1 MYITQWLHRA
11 LHQDPDR
18 LVTICQGREHTV
30 EQFADRV
37 SRLAGALQN
46 LGVRPGDRVGML
58 SLNSDRY
65 VEYLTAVPWLGAAL
79 NLVNIRWSL
88 AEIGYSL
95 EESDTRVLFVDE
107 AFQTASAALRSTCLC
122 LTTVIYCGDGP
133 TPANTIGY
141 EDLIAAHNP
150 IPDTRTGGDSMLGVF
165 YTGGTT
171 GNPKGVM
178 LSHNNV
184 LSSAMGSLATGDFLT
199 RGGRLLH
206 SAPMFHIADF
216 TSILC
221 GHLSGVTHVALPSF
235 TPEGVLDSI
244 AQQDIQDLLLVPT
257 MIQMLINHPEATD
270 RDLSGIRNIVYGAST
285 ISETVLQRTKH
296 LFPNARFTQVY
307 GMTETSPVAT
317 LLLATDHDVPALLR
331 SAGRAAPH
339 CEVRIVGPDS
349 SELPQGEVGEVI
361 VKGDN
366 VMLGYWEL
374 PEETA
379 ASVRDG
385 WMHTGDAGRM
395 DQQGYIYIVDRIK
408 DMVITGG
415 ENVYSAEV
423 ENTLALHPAV
433 AACAVIGLPDP
444 QWGERV
450 HAVVVTHPQSD
461 CTSDDLQQHCRKH
474 IANYKVPR
482 SIEFVDQLPL
492 SGAGKVLK
500 RVLRQKHS
508 KDHAADVS

>member
-11 LHQDPDR
+11 LQQDPDR
-18 LVTICQGREHTV
+18 LATICQGRERTV

-37 SRLAGALQN
+37 SRLAGALQG
-46 LGVRPGDRVGML
+46 LGVQSGDRVGML
-58 SLNSDRY
+58 ALNSDRY
-65 VEYLTAVPWLGAAL
+65 IEYLTAVPWLGAAL

-88 AEIGYSL
+88 EEIGYSL
-95 EESDTRVLFVDE
+95 RESGTRVLFVDE
-107 AFQTASAALRSTCLC
+107 AFKTASATLRSTCSC
-122 LTTVIYCGDGP
+122 LTTVVYCGDEP
-133 TPANTIGY
+133 VPENTIGY
-141 EDLIAAHNP
+141 EDLISAHDP
-150 IPDTRTGGDSMLGVF
+150 VEDSRTGGDSLLGVF

-221 GHLSGVTHVALPSF
+221 GNLAGVTHVAIPSF
-235 TPEGVLDSI
+235 TPQGVLDSI
-244 AQQDIQDLLLVPT
+244 AQHDIQDLLVVPT
-257 MIQMLINHPEATD
+257 MIQMMVNHPGSAE
-270 RDLSGIRNIVYGAST
+270 RDLSGIRNMVYGASV
-285 ISETVLQRTKH
+285 ISDSVLQRTKRM
-296 LFPNARFTQVY
+296 FPNARFTQVY

-317 LLLATDHDVPALLR
+317 LLLAADHEVPALLR

-339 CEVRIVGPDS
+339 CEVQIVDS
-349 SELPQGEVGEVI
+349 HGRELPQGEVGEVI

-374 PEETA
+374 PHETA
-379 ASVRDG
+379 ATVRDG

-395 DQQGYIYIVDRIK
+395 DEHGYIYIVDRIK
-408 DMVITGG
+408 DMVVTGG

-423 ENTLALHPAV
+423 ENTLARHPAV
-433 AACAVIGLPDP
+433 AMCAVIGVPDP

-450 HAVVVTHPQSD
+450 HAVVVKRQQSD
-461 CTSDDLQQHCRKH
+461 CTSDDLQQHCRKY

-482 SIEFVDQLPL
+482 SFEFVDQLPL

-500 RVLRQKHS
+500 RVLRQKFWEN
-508 KDHAADVS
+508 HATGVS